1 MAVEA
6 TGVSDRQIVTVKWDK
21 SVLDGELVQLYCV
34 NPKNGDVSN
43 SGLSANDGSGQISYP
58 AGYSGSTEVTVY
70 DNHGNADFGIVTVG
84 EDGEIVPPEVN
95 VPVFPTHP
103 IVLPPDTDLHPEHP
117 IELPPEG
124 GGGEPTH
131 PIVLPPDGIWPNP
144 PEGSVGPDHE
154 LPQPPTEIW
163 PGLPAHPI
171 VEPPEVTPH

>member
-21 SVLDGELVQLYCV
+21 SILDGELVQLYCV
-34 NPKNGDVSN
+34 NPKNSDVSN

-84 EDGEIVPPEVN
+84 DDGEIVPPEVN

-103 IVLPPDTDLHPEHP
+103 IVLPPDSPLEPTHP

-124 GGGEPTH
+124 SGGEPTH
-131 PIVLPPDGIWPNP
+131 PIELPPLGIWPDP
-144 PEGSVGPDHE
+144 GHPDHE
-154 LPQPPTEIW
+154 LPEPPEVW
-163 PGLPAHPI
+163 PSPGLPAHPI